1 MKRFL
6 RYVVTAI
13 ISILFIQSSFIAAD
27 GLWDD
32 NVKADC
38 ILILGNKVNEDGTL
52 SPRLKARVDKGLQLF
67 HENPSS
73 IIIVSGGLGKEGY
86 YEGTEMK
93 KYLVDHGVPAGN
105 IIADDQGY
113 NTLKTAN
120 NYLIISKR
128 HHLNSVTVVSQYYH
142 ISRTKYLLRKVGA
155 AHVYG
160 AHANFFEWRDFYSMF
175 RECIAFY
182 KYWQV

>member
-1 MKRFL
+1 MNRFL
-6 RYVVTAI
+6 KNALIVIVFI
-13 ISILFIQSSFIAAD
+13 IFIQSSFIAAD

-73 IIIVSGGLGKEGY
+73 IIIVSGGLGQEGY

-93 KYLVDHGVPAGN
+93 KYLVDQGVPVGSV
-105 IIADDQGY
+105 IVDDQGN
-113 NTLKTAN
+113 NTLQTAN
-120 NYLIISKR
+120 NYLKLSER
-128 HHLNSVTVVSQYYH
+128 HHFNSVTVVSQYYH
-142 ISRTKYLLRKVGA
+142 ISRTKYLLRKAGA
-155 AHVYG
+155 VHVYG

-182 KYWQV
+182 KYW

>member
-6 RYVVTAI
+6 KYAVIAI
-13 ISILFIQSSFIAAD
+13 IFVLFIQSSFIALD

-52 SPRLKARVDKGLQLF
+52 SPRLKARLDKGRQLF

-93 KYLVDHGVPAGN
+93 KYLVGQGVPAGN
-105 IIADDQGY
+105 IIADDLGN
-113 NTLKTAN
+113 NTLQTAE
-120 NYLIISKR
+120 NYLNFSKK

-142 ISRTKYLLRKVGA
+142 ISRTKYLLKKAGA
-155 AHVYG
+155 VHVYG

-182 KYWQV
+182 KYW